1 MVDSA
6 CGCDSVRVEKH
17 MKEFSD
23 ANMLP
28 GKGGGRGGGRGTRA
42 TERKIRPSTC
52 VLWHVVAL
60 KGLGRRGSLIRL
72 ISLER
77 SQSWG
82 YGGWH
87 GEAWAKSGVGESG
100 RGYYCWPEER

>member
-28 GKGGGRGGGRGTRA
+28 GKGGGRGGGRGDTGSRKKNPTFDLCAVACGSSERA
-42 TERKIRPSTC
+42 WTER
-52 VLWHVVAL
+52 
-60 KGLGRRGSLIRL
+60 
-72 ISLER
+72 
-77 SQSWG
+77 
-82 YGGWH
+82 
-87 GEAWAKSGVGESG
+87 
-100 RGYYCWPEER
+100 